1 MKNIIGKLFCF
12 ITILLV
18 TSNVVFSFSSTS
30 NSPLQVSLQNK
41 VGKTAIQKQKEIH
54 TDDQSNVHY
63 DFLIEE
69 DAFENDDVEEDLEI
83 VLDLQ
88 DSFSFYCYTPL
99 KTSVLHIN
107 YKPDNVT
114 IVKVPRW
121 LLVRHIII

>member
-1 MKNIIGKLFCF
+1 MKNLIGKLFCF

-30 NSPLQVSLQNK
+30 TSSLSFQNK
-41 VGKTAIQKQKEIH
+41 VGKTTIQKQKEIH
-54 TDDQSNVHY
+54 TDDQSNVHF

-83 VLDLQ
+83 VLDLP
-88 DSFSFYCYTPL
+88 DTYSFHFSTPL
-99 KTSVLHIN
+99 KTSVLRIN
-107 YKPDNVT
+107 YKPLNVT

>member
-1 MKNIIGKLFCF
+1 MKNLIGKLFCF

-30 NSPLQVSLQNK
+30 TSKVPFQNK
-41 VGKTAIQKQKEIH
+41 IGKVAIQKQKEIH
-54 TDDQSNVHY
+54 TDDQSNVHF

-83 VLDLQ
+83 VLDVPHSY
-88 DSFSFYCYTPL
+88 SFHFLSTL

-107 YKPDNVT
+107 YKPLNVT

>member
-1 MKNIIGKLFCF
+1 MKNLIGKLFCF

-30 NSPLQVSLQNK
+30 TSSLSFQNK
-41 VGKTAIQKQKEIH
+41 VGKTTIQKQKEIH

-83 VLDLQ
+83 VLDVP
-88 DSFSFYCYTPL
+88 DSYSFHFSSPL
-99 KTSVLHIN
+99 KTSVLRIN
-107 YKPDNVT
+107 YKPLNVT

>member
-1 MKNIIGKLFCF
+1 MKNLIGKLFCF

-30 NSPLQVSLQNK
+30 TSSLSFQNK
-41 VGKTAIQKQKEIH
+41 VGKTTIQKQKEIH

-83 VLDLQ
+83 VLDVPHSY
-88 DSFSFYCYTPL
+88 SFHFLTPL

-107 YKPDNVT
+107 YKPLNVT

>member
-1 MKNIIGKLFCF
+1 MKNLIGKLFCF

-30 NSPLQVSLQNK
+30 TSSLSFQNK
-41 VGKTAIQKQKEIH
+41 VGKTTIQKQKEIH

-69 DAFENDDVEEDLEI
+69 DTFENDDVEEDLEI
-83 VLDLQ
+83 VLDVP
-88 DSFSFYCYTPL
+88 DSYLFHFFTPL
-99 KTSVLHIN
+99 KTSVLRSN
-107 YKPDNVT
+107 YKPVNVT

>member
-1 MKNIIGKLFCF
+1 MKNLIGKLFCF

-30 NSPLQVSLQNK
+30 TSSLSFQNK
-41 VGKTAIQKQKEIH
+41 VGKTTIQKQKEIH
-54 TDDQSNVHY
+54 TDDQSNVHF

-83 VLDLQ
+83 ILDLP
-88 DSFSFYCYTPL
+88 DSYSFHFSTPL
-99 KTSVLHIN
+99 KTSVLHVN
-107 YKPDNVT
+107 YKPHNFT

>member
-1 MKNIIGKLFCF
+1 MKNLIGKLFCF

-30 NSPLQVSLQNK
+30 TSTSPVLFQNK
-41 VGKTAIQKQKEIH
+41 VGKTTIQKQKEIH

-69 DAFENDDVEEDLEI
+69 DTFENDDVEEDLEI
-83 VLDLQ
+83 VIDVP
-88 DSFSFYCYTPL
+88 DSYLFHFFIPL
-99 KTSVLHIN
+99 KTSVLRSN
-107 YKPDNVT
+107 YKPLNVT

>member
-1 MKNIIGKLFCF
+1 MKNLIGKLFCF

-30 NSPLQVSLQNK
+30 TSSLSFQNK
-41 VGKTAIQKQKEIH
+41 VGKTTIQKQKEIH
-54 TDDQSNVHY
+54 TDDQSNVHF

-83 VLDLQ
+83 VLDLP
-88 DSFSFYCYTPL
+88 DSYAFHFSTPL
-99 KTSVLHIN
+99 KTSVLRIN
-107 YKPDNVT
+107 YKPLNVT

>member
-1 MKNIIGKLFCF
+1 MKNLIGKLFCF

-30 NSPLQVSLQNK
+30 TSSLSFQNK
-41 VGKTAIQKQKEIH
+41 VGKTTIQKQKEIH
-54 TDDQSNVHY
+54 TDDQSNVHF

-83 VLDLQ
+83 VLDVP
-88 DSFSFYCYTPL
+88 DSYSFHFFTPL
-99 KTSVLHIN
+99 KTSVLRSN
-107 YKPDNVT
+107 YKPLNVT

>member
-18 TSNVVFSFSSTS
+18 TSNVVFSFGSTPSSS
-30 NSPLQVSLQNK
+30 KIAFHKKQEK
-41 VGKTAIQKQKEIH
+41 VVVQKQKEIQ
-54 TDDQSNVHY
+54 TDDQSNVHF

-69 DAFENDDVEEDLEI
+69 DAFENDDVEDVEFLSNLPET
-83 VLDLQ
+83 
-88 DSFSFYCYTPL
+88 FSFYFSTPL
-99 KTSVLHIN
+99 KTSVLQNN
-107 YKPDNVT
+107 YKPHNLG

>member
-1 MKNIIGKLFCF
+1 MKNLIGKLFCF

-30 NSPLQVSLQNK
+30 TSSLSFQNK
-41 VGKTAIQKQKEIH
+41 VGKTTIQKQKEIH

-69 DAFENDDVEEDLEI
+69 DTFENDDVEEDLEI
-83 VLDLQ
+83 VLDVPESY
-88 DSFSFYCYTPL
+88 SFHFSTQL
-99 KTSVLHIN
+99 KTSVLRID
-107 YKPDNVT
+107 YKPLNVA

>member
-1 MKNIIGKLFCF
+1 MKNLIGKLFCF

-30 NSPLQVSLQNK
+30 SSKVPFQNK
-41 VGKTAIQKQKEIH
+41 VGKSTIQKQKEIH

-69 DAFENDDVEEDLEI
+69 DAFENDDVEEDLEFF
-83 VLDLQ
+83 LDFPESY
-88 DSFSFYCYTPL
+88 SFHFLTPL
-99 KTSVLHIN
+99 KTSVLRIN
-107 YKPDNVT
+107 YKPLNVT

>member
-1 MKNIIGKLFCF
+1 MKNLIGKLFCF

-30 NSPLQVSLQNK
+30 TSKVPFQNK
-41 VGKTAIQKQKEIH
+41 IGKVAIQKQKEIH

-69 DAFENDDVEEDLEI
+69 DAFENDDVEEDLEF
-83 VLDLQ
+83 VLDLP
-88 DSFSFYCYTPL
+88 DSYSFHLLTPL
-99 KTSVLHIN
+99 KTSVLRIN
-107 YKPDNVT
+107 YKPLNVT

>member
-1 MKNIIGKLFCF
+1 MKNLIGKLFCF

-18 TSNVVFSFSSTS
+18 TSNVVFSFSATS
-30 NSPLQVSLQNK
+30 ASK
-41 VGKTAIQKQKEIH
+41 VPNPKKFVKGAFQKQREIH
-54 TDDQSNVHY
+54 SDDQSNVHY

-83 VLDLQ
+83 VLDLPESY
-88 DSFSFYCYTPL
+88 SFHFSTPL
-99 KTSVLHIN
+99 KTSVLRIN
-107 YKPDNVT
+107 YKPLNVT

>member
-12 ITILLV
+12 VTILLV
-18 TSNVVFSFSSTS
+18 TSNVVFSFGSTS
-30 NSPLQVSLQNK
+30 TSK
-41 VGKTAIQKQKEIH
+41 VPFQHKIGKVAIQKQKEIH
-54 TDDQSNVHY
+54 TDDQSNVHF

-83 VLDLQ
+83 VLDVPHSY
-88 DSFSFYCYTPL
+88 SFHFSTPL
-99 KTSVLHIN
+99 KTSVLRIN
-107 YKPDNVT
+107 YKPLNVT

>member
-1 MKNIIGKLFCF
+1 MKNLIGKLFCF
-12 ITILLV
+12 VTILLV

-30 NSPLQVSLQNK
+30 ASTSPVLLIKN

-69 DAFENDDVEEDLEI
+69 DAFENDDVEGLEF
-83 VLDLQ
+83 LSDAPESY
-88 DSFSFYCYTPL
+88 SFHFSAPL
-99 KTSVLHIN
+99 KTSVLRSN
-107 YKPDNVT
+107 YKPLNVT

>member
-1 MKNIIGKLFCF
+1 MKNLIGKLFCF

-30 NSPLQVSLQNK
+30 TSSLSFQNK
-41 VGKTAIQKQKEIH
+41 VGKTTIQKQKEIH

-69 DAFENDDVEEDLEI
+69 DTFENDDVEEDLEI
-83 VLDLQ
+83 VLDVPESY
-88 DSFSFYCYTPL
+88 SFHFSTQL
-99 KTSVLHIN
+99 KTSVLRIN
-107 YKPDNVT
+107 YKPLNVA

>member
-1 MKNIIGKLFCF
+1 MKNLIGKLFCF

-30 NSPLQVSLQNK
+30 TSSLSFQNK
-41 VGKTAIQKQKEIH
+41 VGKTTIQKQKEIH

-83 VLDLQ
+83 VLDVPHSY
-88 DSFSFYCYTPL
+88 SFHFSTPL
-99 KTSVLHIN
+99 KTSVLRSN
-107 YKPDNVT
+107 YKPLNAT

>member
-1 MKNIIGKLFCF
+1 MKNLIGKLFCF
-12 ITILLV
+12 VTILLV
-18 TSNVVFSFSSTS
+18 TSNVVFLFGSTSSSTS
-30 NSPLQVSLQNK
+30 LVQFQNK

-69 DAFENDDVEEDLEI
+69 DAFENDDVEDLEI
-83 VLDLQ
+83 LSDVLESY
-88 DSFSFYCYTPL
+88 SFNFSTPL
-99 KTSVLHIN
+99 KTSVLLIN
-107 YKPDNVT
+107 YTPHNFT

>member
-18 TSNVVFSFSSTS
+18 TSNVAFSFGSTH
-30 NSPLQVSLQNK
+30 PTTKIAFYKKHERVA
-41 VGKTAIQKQKEIH
+41 VQKQKEIH

-69 DAFENDDVEEDLEI
+69 DAFENDDVEDFEI
-83 VLDLQ
+83 LSDFPESY
-88 DSFSFYCYTPL
+88 SFLFSAPI
-99 KTSVLHIN
+99 KTSVLRFN
-107 YKPDNVT
+107 YKPCKVA

>member
-1 MKNIIGKLFCF
+1 MKNLIGKLFCF

-18 TSNVVFSFSSTS
+18 TSNVVFSFSSNSTS
-30 NSPLQVSLQNK
+30 SLSFQNK
-41 VGKTAIQKQKEIH
+41 VGKTTIQKQKEIH

-83 VLDLQ
+83 VLDVPHSY
-88 DSFSFYCYTPL
+88 SFHFLTPL

-107 YKPDNVT
+107 YKPLNVT